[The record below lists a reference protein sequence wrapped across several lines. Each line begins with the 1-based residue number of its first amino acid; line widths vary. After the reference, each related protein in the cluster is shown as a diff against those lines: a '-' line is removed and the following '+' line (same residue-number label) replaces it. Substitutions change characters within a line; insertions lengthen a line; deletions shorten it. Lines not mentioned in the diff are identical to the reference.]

1 MTLHFQQHDVFFR
14 ALARPPH
21 RATALIRDHLSPE
34 IASLIDFEHPPVPQE
49 GSFIEGEGVKTQC
62 DSLFRVRLKGEE
74 DAYAYVLFEHKSSV
88 DPGTPVQLARY
99 MLNIWAREMEAKPTS
114 RELPMIFPIVFY
126 HGRGQWTV
134 PLSLGEMIKVPEGVV
149 DPLQGFAYRLRD
161 LGRIDPGQLS
171 QDPEVRAGLLALAF
185 AFKEF
190 ISPEQLDLITG
201 GPVDRSEFET
211 YVLMYS
217 TWVLKIEK
225 AVLEASI
232 KRTKPE
238 RWENLMGTL
247 AETWIAQGIAQGI
260 ETGIEQ
266 GIETGIEQGIE
277 QGIETGEIRGIE
289 KGIEKGKAETFLR
302 LARLK
307 FGTLPEARVT
317 QVHAAGL
324 DQLDAWLDSL
334 LLAANLDDV
343 FDLRSRH

>member
-1 MTLHFQQHDVFFR
+1 M
-14 ALARPPH
+14 
-21 RATALIRDHLSPE
+21 
-34 IASLIDFEHPPVPQE
+34 
-49 GSFIEGEGVKTQC
+49 
-62 DSLFRVRLKGEE
+62 
-74 DAYAYVLFEHKSSV
+74 
-88 DPGTPVQLARY
+88 
-99 MLNIWAREMEAKPTS
+99 
-114 RELPMIFPIVFY
+114 
-126 HGRGQWTV
+126 
-134 PLSLGEMIKVPEGVV
+134 
-149 DPLQGFAYRLRD
+149 
-161 LGRIDPGQLS
+161 S

-190 ISPEQLDLITG
+190 ISPELLDLITG

-225 AVLEASI
+225 AALEASI
-232 KRTKPE
+232 NRTKPE

-247 AETWIAQGIAQGI
+247 AETWIEQGIAQGI
-260 ETGIEQ
+260 A
-266 GIETGIEQGIE
+266 

-307 FGTLPEARVT
+307 FGSIPEPRVT
-317 QVHAAGL
+317 QVNAAGQ

-334 LLAANLDDV
+334 VLAANLDDV

>member
-1 MTLHFQQHDVFFR
+1 MTPHFQQHDVFFR

-21 RATALIRDHLSPE
+21 RATALIRDHLSPDIASLIDFE
-34 IASLIDFEHPPVPQE
+34 ASLIDFEHPPVPQE
-49 GSFIEGEGVKTQC
+49 GSFIEGEGVGVKTQC

-88 DPGTPVQLARY
+88 DPGTPVQLVRY
-99 MLNIWAREMEAKPTS
+99 MLNIWAREMEAKPAS

-134 PLSLGEMIKVPEGVV
+134 PLSLGEMNKVPEGVV

-190 ISPEQLDLITG
+190 ISPELLDLITG

-225 AVLEASI
+225 AALEASI
-232 KRTKPE
+232 NRTKPE

-247 AETWIAQGIAQGI
+247 AETWIEQGIA
-260 ETGIEQ
+260 
-266 GIETGIEQGIE
+266 

-289 KGIEKGKAETFLR
+289 KGIAVGEIRGIEKGKAETFLR
-302 LARLK
+302 QARLK
-307 FGTLPEARVT
+307 FGSIPEPRVT
-317 QVHAAGL
+317 QVNAAGQ

-334 LLAANLDDV
+334 VLAANLDDV